1 MNESQIKKFYLTTFS
16 TSNWLK
22 KNEVMLS
29 SNKSSELGVKATK
42 ESVLDL
48 LLIVSTWAS
57 RTLDFLRL
65 DFKAVVNNF
74 SKMKSFIQMATFKQL

>member
-1 MNESQIKKFYLTTFS
+1 
-16 TSNWLK
+16 
-22 KNEVMLS
+22 MLS